1 MNEFY
6 YIARLRIKRKEDKGN
21 EYFGRGVADLLHG
34 VDEFCSLNLAARH
47 MGMAYSKA
55 WRIVRQ
61 AEEALGIQLLHRMR
75 KSGSTLTVEGRKML
89 EAYEEAERAAWAAAD
104 AVMERFYG
112 DGKNGEDKKG
122 AVPEPGDPGNGF

>member
-1 MNEFY
+1 MNFIISSGCGSNAKMIREMN
-6 YIARLRIKRKEDKGN
+6 IL
-21 EYFGRGVADLLHG
+21 GVADLLHG

-104 AVMERFYG
+104 AVMERYYG